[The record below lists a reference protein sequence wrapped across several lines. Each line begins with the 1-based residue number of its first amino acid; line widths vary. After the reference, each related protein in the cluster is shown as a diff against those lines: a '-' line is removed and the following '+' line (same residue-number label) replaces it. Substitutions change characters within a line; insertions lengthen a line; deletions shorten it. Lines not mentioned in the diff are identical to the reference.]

1 MLAKNSS
8 AMAEG
13 ALPSRINC
21 PILANIMYESKPV
34 LAMTVEKWT
43 LNVKRM
49 TYEFP
54 QEVMVKQCHKSV
66 FMGAELQL

>member
-1 MLAKNSS
+1 
-8 AMAEG
+8 
-13 ALPSRINC
+13 
-21 PILANIMYESKPV
+21 MYESKPV

-43 LNVKRM
+43 LNVKTM

-66 FMGAELQL
+66 FMGAELPL